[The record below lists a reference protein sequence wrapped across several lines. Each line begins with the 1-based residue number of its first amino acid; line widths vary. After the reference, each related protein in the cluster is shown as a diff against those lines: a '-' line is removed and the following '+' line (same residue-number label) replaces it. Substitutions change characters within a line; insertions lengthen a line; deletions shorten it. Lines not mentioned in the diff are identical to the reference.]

1 MPNRA
6 ECEAVVRQLWPF
18 VDGYIGEE
26 HRERIIR
33 HLEACAACRSHF
45 DYAAEFV
52 GAVAAVQPADEID
65 MNSLEQRVIR
75 ALTAAK

>member
-18 VDGYIGEE
+18 LDGYIGEE

-33 HLEACAACRSHF
+33 HLEGCEACRSHF
-45 DYAAEFV
+45 DYAAAFL
-52 GAVAAVQPADEID
+52 GAVATVRPTEEID
-65 MNSLEQRVIR
+65 MANLQQRVIR
-75 ALTAAK
+75 ALAAAK